1 MAQLTIRTTDE
12 LVEQIKRVA
21 AGEGRSMNEWV
32 VFVLRAAVDPEFAGS
47 EAERVRE
54 RLRRAGL
61 LEEWD
66 GPSPTRP
73 DPALVAAARVR
84 AGKGKPLSDFVIEG
98 RR

>member
-32 VFVLRAAVDPEFAGS
+32 VFVLRSAVDPDLAGS

-61 LEEWD
+61 LSEWNE
-66 GPSPTRP
+66 PPPPPP
-73 DPALVAAARVR
+73 DPALLAKARRRAA
-84 AGKGKPLSDFVIEG
+84 KGTSLSDLVIEG